1 MRKTIL
7 AILLASAAT
16 HSLAS
21 PFCPW
26 KIPST
31 EAKSERF
38 INLTVVQFI
47 VQNDEELQISYGGG
61 NLGSGHDLRIPTKNR
76 DEGSKLLKSMLDT
89 AKQCDK

>member
-1 MRKTIL
+1 MSKTIL
-7 AILLASAAT
+7 AILLATAT
-16 HSLAS
+16 AHSLAS

-26 KIPST
+26 KIPSAET
-31 EAKSERF
+31 KSERF

-76 DEGSKLLKSMLDT
+76 DEASKLLKSMQET